1 MILLYRSRNNTGNAD
16 AVAAH
21 HHRLTAALLVLH
33 GGIHGFRVLGAQLK
47 NMAYL
52 DAAPNFQGS
61 LSTRAGVSAD
71 NFSDVGELSIGDIA
85 RPGSTLDMESVLV
98 GAADESWAF
107 VLRCDPQPPLP
118 ARQLVPVSQTLPP
131 TVV

>member
-1 MILLYRSRNNTGNAD
+1 MILLYCSRNNTGNAD

-21 HHRLTAALLVLH
+21 HHRLAAALLVLH
-33 GGIHGFRVLGAQLK
+33 GGVHGFRVLGTQLK

-85 RPGSTLDMESVLV
+85 RPSSTLDMESVFV
-98 GAADESWAF
+98 GAADETGHLCCGVIHNHPYGRANG
-107 VLRCDPQPPLP
+107 
-118 ARQLVPVSQTLPP
+118 SQ
-131 TVV
+131 